1 MALLALLAGVFW
13 PAGPLGPPRG
23 GAAVA
28 AWGRAAA
35 PTINSLALDLG
46 TPLSGRPLACRD
58 LGAARA
64 VPTPPPAVRPAWD
77 YALEGLGRACA
88 GSPDATA
95 DLVSAGQAL
104 VFVSETIRGALAPA
118 QH

>member
-1 MALLALLAGVFW
+1 M
-13 PAGPLGPPRG
+13 
-23 GAAVA
+23 A

-46 TPLSGRPLACRD
+46 SLPPGRTLACRD

-64 VPTPPPAVRPAWD
+64 VPTPPPAVRAAWD
-77 YALEGLGRACA
+77 YALEGLARACA
-88 GSPDATA
+88 GSPDAAA

-104 VFVSETIRGALAPA
+104 VFVSETVRAALAPD